1 MADESCGQALE
12 TEEVDR
18 RTSHEGN
25 HSRTDYTEVRRRA
38 TAVICMRARRRS
50 RTLVGPARLTVNP
63 QACRRHRDHC
73 RLLPADYY
81 VAFPINSEN

>member
-18 RTSHEGN
+18 RTSHEGK

-38 TAVICMRARRRS
+38 TAVIYMRARRRS

-63 QACRRHRDHC
+63 VAAATATTELIATR
-73 RLLPADYY
+73 RLLC
-81 VAFPINSEN
+81 SMSH